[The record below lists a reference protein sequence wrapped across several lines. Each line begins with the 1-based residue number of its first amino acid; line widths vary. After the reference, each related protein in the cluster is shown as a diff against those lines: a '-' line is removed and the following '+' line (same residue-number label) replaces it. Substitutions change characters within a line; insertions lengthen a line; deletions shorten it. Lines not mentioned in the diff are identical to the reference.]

1 MGLGYHPLGDGA
13 SCAHF
18 CHTLSRFYQQMEAP
32 DLFPIFERRLWRK
45 DECDRV
51 VSQYQNNFE
60 MLYHLQKVQKSLQL
74 TNKILFNKIFISP
87 VNNVTHYES

>member
-51 VSQYQNNFE
+51 VFPIPKQFRDAVSFEEAAKISSTYQQDF
-60 MLYHLQKVQKSLQL
+60 VQ
-74 TNKILFNKIFISP
+74 
-87 VNNVTHYES
+87 